1 MIDEIEPLLSVES
14 LPERMPSGSHRGLLF
29 VAALLLAAFLSVC
42 MAHLLE
48 VLAPAFHTGDEVTRL
63 LDIPVLATTPSND

>member
-1 MIDEIEPLLSVES
+1 
-14 LPERMPSGSHRGLLF
+14 LLF